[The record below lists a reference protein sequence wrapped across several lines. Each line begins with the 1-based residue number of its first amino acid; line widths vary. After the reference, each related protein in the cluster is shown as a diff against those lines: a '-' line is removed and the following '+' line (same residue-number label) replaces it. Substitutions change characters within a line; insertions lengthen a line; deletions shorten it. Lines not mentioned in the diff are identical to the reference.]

1 MRRFLIAVLTLS
13 AFTQVVWAA
22 PASAETRF
30 LAYNASDRVTQA
42 LTRGITLEAERGLF
56 GAISVRRIIST
67 SNRGQADIRRG
78 GPDEARRALPAGS
91 KETAVYS
98 IAPEGNGRALGR
110 ALCPGSD
117 EAWLV
122 LGRVRLARP
131 LIVHAVGRWSDGTY
145 RHCVQLSYDW
155 RGEWAFP
162 PSSAVGDDSSAP
174 VAR

>member
-13 AFTQVVWAA
+13 AIAGSAA
-22 PASAETRF
+22 AETRY

-78 GPDEARRALPAGS
+78 GPDQVRRALPAGS
-91 KETAVYS
+91 TEAAVYT
-98 IAPEGNGRALGR
+98 IASEGNGRALGR

-131 LIVHAVGRWSDGTY
+131 LTVHAVGLWSDGTY

-155 RGEWAFP
+155 RGEWAFS
-162 PSSAVGDDSSAP
+162 PSGSAGDDASAP